1 VDPEKKLILG
11 YFCPALNKSKT
22 LDFAWTVVGGTRQV
36 SKASRRS
43 IIDSR
48 AVLTPQPRLDMS
60 SAHETEEEDAA
71 AEENEG
77 EESGEVADNDNN
89 SAAEGDGEHYVVERI
104 MEEMLAEDGIV
115 WYLIRWEGYEPEGDT
130 WEPYEHIK
138 QCTDIIANWEA
149 TKAARAK
156 QKGI

>member
-1 VDPEKKLILG
+1 
-11 YFCPALNKSKT
+11 
-22 LDFAWTVVGGTRQV
+22 
-36 SKASRRS
+36 
-43 IIDSR
+43 
-48 AVLTPQPRLDMS
+48 MS

-71 AEENEG
+71 AAEENEG
-77 EESGEVADNDNN
+77 EETGEAADDNNN
-89 SAAEGDGEHYVVERI
+89 SAAEEGDGEHYAVERI

-115 WYLIRWEGYEPEGDT
+115 WYLIRWEGYEPDGDT

-138 QCTDIIANWEA
+138 ECTDIIASWEA